1 MLGKIE
7 GRRRK
12 GQQRTRW
19 LDGMSMSK
27 LQEVVK
33 DREAWCAVVH
43 RVTELDTPERLNDI
57 KDSFLEFSSFCKT
70 D

>member
-1 MLGKIE
+1 MVGWHE
-7 GRRRK
+7 YE
-12 GQQRTRW
+12 Q
-19 LDGMSMSK
+19 D
-27 LQEVVK
+27 QEVVK